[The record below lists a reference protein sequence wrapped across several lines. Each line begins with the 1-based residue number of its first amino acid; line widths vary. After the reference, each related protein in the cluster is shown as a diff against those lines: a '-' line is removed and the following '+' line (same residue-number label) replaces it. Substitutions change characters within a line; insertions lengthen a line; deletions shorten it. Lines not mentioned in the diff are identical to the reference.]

1 MDLTSLE
8 IFQAVAAELSV
19 TRAAAVLGRAQS
31 NVTTR
36 IQALEQQLGVDLFV
50 REGRRLSLTDQGKLF
65 LDYSQRLLAL
75 AEEAVQVLH
84 PGQPQG
90 TLRIG
95 SMESTA
101 AARLPGVMIG
111 FQQRW
116 PGVRLAVRTGTTQA
130 LLDLLGD
137 GLVDCAFVALTVEE
151 GSTVEEELAQ
161 HGLAGVAVFEE
172 QLVAVLPAG
181 YAEAGTPLTLAAFAT
196 GCTYRR
202 LGQQWLAEQRDV
214 AVSLT
219 HEVASYHAMFACVV
233 AGQSLCIA
241 PTSLLA
247 LQPASQAIT
256 TRPIA
261 TVATW
266 LVYRKAGRTA
276 AVDAFTDLAL
286 ASQR

>member
-8 IFQAVAAELSV
+8 IFQTVAAELSV
-19 TRAAAVLGRAQS
+19 TKAAVVLGRAQS

-84 PGQPQG
+84 PAQPQG

-101 AARLPGVMIG
+101 AARLPGVLTA

-116 PGVRLAVRTGTTQA
+116 PNVRLAVRTGTSQA

-137 GLVDCAFVALTVEE
+137 GLVDCALVALTGEE
-151 GSTVEEELAQ
+151 GTPIEEDLA
-161 HGLAGVAVFEE
+161 HRGLAGVPVFEE
-172 QLVAVLPAG
+172 QLVAVMPVGQGKA
-181 YAEAGTPLTLAAFAT
+181 PLTLAAFAA

-202 LGQQWLAEQRDV
+202 VGQQWLAEQGEL
-214 AVSLT
+214 AVSMT

-247 LQPASQAIT
+247 LQPPSPAVT

-261 TVATW
+261 NVATW
-266 LVYRKAGRTA
+266 LVYRKGSRTA
-276 AVDAFTDLAL
+276 AIGAFTDLAL
-286 ASQR
+286 AS